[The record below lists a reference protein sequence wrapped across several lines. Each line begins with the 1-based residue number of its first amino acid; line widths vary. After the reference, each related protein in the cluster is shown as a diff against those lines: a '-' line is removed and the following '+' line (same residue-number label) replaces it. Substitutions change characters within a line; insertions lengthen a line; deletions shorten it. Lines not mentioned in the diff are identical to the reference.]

1 MDPAADGVGGV
12 AMTVKLQWETP
23 PEVSLLSLALRRG
36 RRLGPGET
44 LPAIEA
50 TATRLDGDAAAY
62 AKVCGFPVADPLP
75 VTWPAVLTRGL
86 QLGVMTA
93 PEFPLPLLGLVHVRQ
108 TIAWARPVAAS
119 EPLGGSCRVEGHRV
133 ARRGGEFDLV
143 CAVTAGGEPVWTGVT
158 TLLSRAL
165 PGDGVKRPRPP
176 EAPIPPGRS
185 ACWEIPEDQGRR
197 YAAVSGDWNP
207 IHLHALAARLFG
219 FARAVAHGW
228 WLLARALA
236 ELDDDVPP
244 AGTLDARFLAPVPLP
259 STVRFVS
266 GRVGGGVRFAV
277 IGREPC
283 VVGEVRP

>member
-1 MDPAADGVGGV
+1 MA
-12 AMTVKLQWETP
+12 VKLSWETP

-50 TATRLDGDAAAY
+50 TANRLEGDAAAY

-93 PEFPLPLLGLVHVRQ
+93 PEFPLPLLGIVHVRQ
-108 TIAWARPVAAS
+108 TIAWTRPVAAG
-119 EPLGGSCRVEGHRV
+119 EPLAGSCRVEGHRTV
-133 ARRGGEFDLV
+133 RRGGEFDLV
-143 CAVTAGGEPVWTGVT
+143 TTVTARGEPVWTGVT
-158 TLLSRAL
+158 TILSRAL
-165 PGDGVKRPRPP
+165 PGDGAKRPRS
-176 EAPIPPGRS
+176 EAEPIPPGRS
-185 ACWEIPEDQGRR
+185 ARWRVPEDQGRR

-207 IHLHALAARLFG
+207 IHLHALSARLFG
-219 FARAVAHGW
+219 FPRAIAHGW

-244 AGTLDARFLAPVPLP
+244 AGALDARFLAPVRLP
-259 STVRFVS
+259 STVTFAS
-266 GRVGGGVRFAV
+266 GRVGGRVLFEVR
-277 IGREPC
+277 GREPC